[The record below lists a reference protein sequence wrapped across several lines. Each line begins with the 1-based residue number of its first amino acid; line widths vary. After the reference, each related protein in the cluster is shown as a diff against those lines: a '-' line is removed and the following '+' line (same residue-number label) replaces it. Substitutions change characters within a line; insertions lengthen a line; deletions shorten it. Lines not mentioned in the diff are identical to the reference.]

1 MHKPKHFYSIA
12 RCGLILNNLLG
23 NIFTSS
29 CIYII
34 LFFFVNKFSNTRKIG
49 NAKIGKIRGTIT
61 KYQEWRLHFP
71 TAMQQK
77 VVELGENMREGPQRG
92 KVSFPAP

>member
-1 MHKPKHFYSIA
+1 MVME
-12 RCGLILNNLLG
+12 
-23 NIFTSS
+23 
-29 CIYII
+29 
-34 LFFFVNKFSNTRKIG
+34 VNKFSNTRKIG

>member
-1 MHKPKHFYSIA
+1 MQE
-12 RCGLILNNLLG
+12 
-23 NIFTSS
+23 
-29 CIYII
+29 
-34 LFFFVNKFSNTRKIG
+34 
-49 NAKIGKIRGTIT
+49 IGKKGGTMT
-61 KYQEWRLHFP
+61 KYQELRPHFP